1 MAQSTAIRLLTESA
15 VSKQSGERN
24 LWFTRYLWRR
34 SSQVVKRGHSES
46 FINANDSALTV
57 KKHRGIA
64 QALRWAESTHNL
76 YGCRTHL
83 SQLQDVYLEPNV

>member
-15 VSKQSGERN
+15 VTKQSGERN

-46 FINANDSALTV
+46 FINAYDSALTE
-57 KKHRGIA
+57 KTQRNCTSSALSRKHT
-64 QALRWAESTHNL
+64 QSLWM
-76 YGCRTHL
+76 
-83 SQLQDVYLEPNV
+83 QDSLITARCLLGT